1 MADVEFENVGKSF
14 GGGRV
19 IHDFTLA
26 VEDGELV
33 VLVGPSGCG
42 KSTLLRMVAGLEAV
56 TRGEIRIGGRV
67 VNHLSPQARNIA
79 MVFQN
84 YALYPHMTVRR
95 NLQFPL
101 RMRKTPPEEMA
112 RKVDEAA
119 ETLGLTDLLD
129 RTPRELSGGQRQRIA
144 MGRAI
149 VRDPAVFLMDE
160 PLSNLDAKLR
170 TRIRTEIERLQERLG
185 TTTIYVTHDQ
195 VEAMTL
201 GQRVAVLHQGRLQQ
215 TAPPQQLYDAPA
227 NTFVA
232 GFIGSPSMSI
242 FSSRLSV
249 AEGAVRVRLGGR
261 WIALAPERVET
272 GRDLKA
278 YDGAP
283 VRVGLRPEGLVRGEG
298 VSESCRITVDV
309 RTVERLG
316 HEMLVYG
323 DLPSDGDGGGNG
335 GTAAEKGAADVIARL
350 TPDTVTASG
359 DRMALGV
366 VAGKIYLFDEAGR
379 AL

>member
-350 TPDTVTASG
+350 TPDTVTAPG